1 MSRTHETRR
10 AAAPVLALTVALSG
24 TLAGSAHAQAAAPPP
39 QVPAGRST
47 TLTECVAIALSQ
59 NPDALNSDSEV
70 EGAEAERAGVRGAFG
85 PKVHA
90 DASLL
95 QYNSPF
101 SIGFGGSQFTVRN
114 AQTFTASITVT
125 QPLSGLFAIYD
136 LYKIQDLGVD
146 VAAIERVATRKEVAL
161 HTIQAYYAL
170 LEGLRL
176 SSVAEDSVA
185 QLEAQEK
192 QAKSQFTN
200 GVIGKNDL
208 LRAGLALAGARQRAI
223 QVRGQVQI
231 GRGQLATTMGQSPDE
246 AIEPVPFSGEPPPP
260 DEPTLEVAEQHALA
274 QRVELRALDFRIEQ
288 ARKGLR
294 FAKQKLGPT
303 INAVGNYTNFEGSQF
318 QQQNAVFVGLAASWD
333 VWDWGTTTSG
343 ITKADAKLQQAI
355 IARKKLADAIQ
366 SEARQAYVGAE
377 TARQALIV
385 ARTAVSQAE
394 ENYRIVTKKF
404 DASAATSFDVVD
416 AEALLTQ
423 TRGQVETALYD
434 SLIAHAALQRA
445 TGAALPGE

>member
-1 MSRTHETRR
+1 
-10 AAAPVLALTVALSG
+10 
-24 TLAGSAHAQAAAPPP
+24 
-39 QVPAGRST
+39 
-47 TLTECVAIALSQ
+47 
-59 NPDALNSDSEV
+59 
-70 EGAEAERAGVRGAFG
+70 
-85 PKVHA
+85 
-90 DASLL
+90 
-95 QYNSPF
+95 
-101 SIGFGGSQFTVRN
+101 
-114 AQTFTASITVT
+114 
-125 QPLSGLFAIYD
+125 
-136 LYKIQDLGVD
+136 
-146 VAAIERVATRKEVAL
+146 VATRKEVAL
-161 HTIQAYYAL
+161 ETVHAYYTL
-170 LEGLRL
+170 LEALRL
-176 SSVAEDSVA
+176 SAVADDSVV

-192 QAKSQFTN
+192 QAKSQFAN

-223 QVRGQVQI
+223 QMRGQVQL

-246 AIEPVPFSGEPPPP
+246 GIEPVPFTGEPPAP

-288 ARKGLR
+288 AKKGLR
-294 FAKQKLGPT
+294 FAKLKLGPT
-303 INAVGNYTNFEGSQF
+303 VNAVGNYTNFEGSQF
-318 QQQNAVFVGLAASWD
+318 QQQNALFVGLVASWD

-366 SEARQAYVGAE
+366 GEARQAYVGVE
-377 TARQALIV
+377 TARQALMV

-404 DASAATSFDVVD
+404 EASAATSFDVVD